1 MLAFGLVDNCRL
13 MLPFVE
19 FMKFNEIQ
27 LYVNFDNHWMPKTN
41 NIYNLNSRT
50 VSKKKNLTQPLTEQV
65 FHFAMTY
72 FQV

>member
-41 NIYNLNSRT
+41 NIYII
-50 VSKKKNLTQPLTEQV
+50 
-65 FHFAMTY
+65 
-72 FQV
+72 